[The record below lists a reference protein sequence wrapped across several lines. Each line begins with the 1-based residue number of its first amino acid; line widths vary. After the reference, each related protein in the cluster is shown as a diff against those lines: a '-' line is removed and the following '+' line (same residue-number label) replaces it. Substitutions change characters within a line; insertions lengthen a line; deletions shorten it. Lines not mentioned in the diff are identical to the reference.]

1 MITSSFNFSDNC
13 DDLLKL
19 YDDIQEVIETQ
30 KTRIA
35 DQVTRSSEEIK
46 QWFEK
51 QSKKDMGSY
60 LEIILQNID
69 LAKKEAWA
77 S

>member
-19 YDDIQEVIETQ
+19 YDDIQEAIETQ